1 MLTKNQNVVRYK
13 YDTSVSS
20 YAFPFP
26 FWNKSEI
33 SVYSTASTGVTT
45 ELEQDERYI
54 VSEPAEAGVITL
66 VSTLDDSVQITISRT
81 VDVTQNMDFKNG
93 EPIDADNI
101 EDAFDTIVAMIQQ
114 LDEMLSRSILLS
126 IVDEGQSFEIP
137 NRAERAEM
145 VLGFDDTGTQF
156 KVYVNPQKALDEAA
170 ALREKMEASL
180 EYIQGI
186 EEYIKERYTRAFQV
200 TIGDGTSTEYTIN
213 HNLGTSDI
221 VVQPWTTNSEGLPI
235 YEAEIQDDNTIK
247 ITFDEAIGENE
258 VSVVITAIRDTYK
271 TKIQYDDIAEETF
284 EEMAIKSDDLKEIIG
299 E

>member
-1 MLTKNQNVVRYK
+1 MLTENQNVVRYK
-13 YDTSVSS
+13 YDSSVSS

-33 SVYSTASTGVTT
+33 SVYSTASTGETA

-66 VSTLDDSVQITISRT
+66 VSTLDDSVQITISRN
-81 VDVTQNMDFKNG
+81 VPITQNMDFKNG

-101 EDAFDTIVAMIQQ
+101 EEAFDSIVAMIQQ
-114 LDEMLSRSILLS
+114 IDEMLSRSILLS
-126 IVDEGQSFEIP
+126 IADEGQSFVIP

-145 VLGFDDTGTQF
+145 VLGFDDTGTEF

-170 ALREKMEASL
+170 ALRDQMETSL
-180 EYIQGI
+180 SYIKGI
-186 EEYIKERYTRAFQV
+186 EEYIKDRYTRAYQV

-221 VVQPWTTNSEGLPI
+221 VVQPWTSNAAGLPI
-235 YEAEIQDDNTIK
+235 YVAEISDENTLK
-247 ITFDEAIGENE
+247 MTFEEAIGVDE

-284 EEMAIKSDDLKEIIG
+284 EEMAIKSDNLSEIIG
-299 E
+299 D